1 MMDGK
6 SSQYDNS
13 GYAMDGRQNTGY
25 PPVMTQPGQSYPPPQ
40 EGGHYPPPGAQGYYP
55 PPGAQGYYP
64 PPGAQ
69 GYPVPG
75 QHSMAPPPQLPPNCP
90 PGLQYLTQIDQLL
103 VKQTVEIFEA
113 FTGFETNNKYKVQ
126 NSLGQKIFMA
136 KEDTD
141 CCTRQMCGPLRPFD
155 MTICDLTGTEVIH
168 LYRPLNCQ
176 GCCFPCCL
184 QTMEVHSPPG
194 TVIGTIEQDWSLIY
208 PRFTVKDESGEPVLR
223 IHGPCW
229 TCSCGGDVEFNVL
242 AANDDTKVGM
252 ISKQWTGF
260 AKEVFTDADNFGI
273 SFPLDLDV
281 KVKATLLGAVFLID
295 FMYYEQKKKNDD
307 N

>member
-113 FTGFETNNKYKVQ
+113 FTGSRPTT
-126 NSLGQKIFMA
+126 S
-136 KEDTD
+136 
-141 CCTRQMCGPLRPFD
+141 TRSRTPSARRSSWPRRTQIAVRGKCA
-155 MTICDLTGTEVIH
+155 DL
-168 LYRPLNCQ
+168 C
-176 GCCFPCCL
+176 
-184 QTMEVHSPPG
+184 
-194 TVIGTIEQDWSLIY
+194 
-208 PRFTVKDESGEPVLR
+208 
-223 IHGPCW
+223 
-229 TCSCGGDVEFNVL
+229 
-242 AANDDTKVGM
+242 A
-252 ISKQWTGF
+252 
-260 AKEVFTDADNFGI
+260 
-273 SFPLDLDV
+273 
-281 KVKATLLGAVFLID
+281 LLT
-295 FMYYEQKKKNDD
+295 
-307 N
+307 